1 MAPRHEYDLRVS
13 ASTFSY
19 EVLDN
24 LKPVTISMESDE
36 LVVPHEE
43 SNVTLDKL
51 KDFVF
56 ADEDADEDPEYVES
70 SAESE
75 DSLEFELENEAPH
88 REYGLRAPGATP
100 SCEGMDDLKPVTVK
114 FEWDQLIVPHEE
126 GDVTLDKLNEF
137 VFEVEDED
145 EDPEYEESCDE
156 SDDSLE
162 YESEDNESE
171 SEDEDCCLDELTSQE
186 DVLASVVTES
196 CSDLLERNDMSW
208 SLSNKAEEYISSF
221 GVSQFGIRLVDFG
234 LSVVESPISYFSTWM
249 SDSVSNSRRNLRA
262 ARRAGEKINDSC
274 KARSLLVHMANLF
287 PMNTVLDSMG
297 VALVEE
303 TLYES
308 LNKNKKNVVDEDI
321 EDDPEYVLSSEESDD
336 SIEFRSDIDSE
347 EEKVSYSGS
356 DDESSDEE
364 ITCSSEDDQVDTE

>member
-13 ASTFSY
+13 ASSLTY
-19 EVLDN
+19 EVVDN

-43 SNVTLDKL
+43 GNVTLDKL

-56 ADEDADEDPEYVES
+56 ADEDDDEDPEYVES

-88 REYGLRAPGATP
+88 REYDLRAPGATP
-100 SCEGMDDLKPVTVK
+100 SSDGMDDLKPVIVK
-114 FEWDQLIVPHEE
+114 FEWDQLILPHEE
-126 GDVTLDKLNEF
+126 GDVTLDKLNGF
-137 VFEVEDED
+137 VFDVEDED
-145 EDPEYEESCDE
+145 EDPEYEESCDDSE
-156 SDDSLE
+156 DSLE
-162 YESEDNESE
+162 YQSEDDE
-171 SEDEDCCLDELTSQE
+171 SEDEDCSLDELTIQE

-196 CSDLLERNDMSW
+196 CSDLLERNYVSW
-208 SLSNKAEEYISSF
+208 SLTNKAEEYISSF
-221 GVSQFGIRLVDFG
+221 GVSQFGIRLVDSG
-234 LSVVESPISYFSTWM
+234 LSVVESPISYLSTWM
-249 SDSVSNSRRNLRA
+249 SDSVSNTRRNLRA

-287 PMNTVLDSMG
+287 PMNTVLDSLG

-308 LNKNKKNVVDEDI
+308 LNKNKKYVVDEDI

-336 SIEFRSDIDSE
+336 SLEFRSEIESEEQFSDSE
-347 EEKVSYSGS
+347 S
-356 DDESSDEE
+356 DDESSEE
-364 ITCSSEDDQVDTE
+364 EATCSSEDEQVDTE

>member
-13 ASTFSY
+13 ASSLTY
-19 EVLDN
+19 EVVDN

-43 SNVTLDKL
+43 GNVTLDKL

-56 ADEDADEDPEYVES
+56 ADEDDDEDPEYVES

-88 REYGLRAPGATP
+88 REYDLRAPGATP
-100 SCEGMDDLKPVTVK
+100 SSDGMDDLKPVIVK
-114 FEWDQLIVPHEE
+114 FEWDQLILPHEE
-126 GDVTLDKLNEF
+126 GDVTLDKLNGF
-137 VFEVEDED
+137 VFDVEDED
-145 EDPEYEESCDE
+145 EDPEYEESCDDSE
-156 SDDSLE
+156 DSLE
-162 YESEDNESE
+162 YESEDDE
-171 SEDEDCCLDELTSQE
+171 SEDEDCSLDELTIHE

-196 CSDLLERNDMSW
+196 CSDLLERNDVSW
-208 SLSNKAEEYISSF
+208 SLTNKAEEYVSSF
-221 GVSQFGIRLVDFG
+221 GVSQLGIRLVDSG

-249 SDSVSNSRRNLRA
+249 SDSVSNTRRNLRA

-287 PMNTVLDSMG
+287 PMNTVLDSLG

-308 LNKNKKNVVDEDI
+308 LNKNKKYVVDEDI

-336 SIEFRSDIDSE
+336 SLEFRSEIESEEQFSDSE
-347 EEKVSYSGS
+347 S
-356 DDESSDEE
+356 DDESSEE
-364 ITCSSEDDQVDTE
+364 EATCSSEDEQVDTE